1 MGEYKSM
8 VEAPTGWLGSIPEH
22 WECKKIG
29 SLFSE
34 RKTKVSDADYRNK
47 YYTRTVYQTRKFI
60 SYWWPIPQDDIDKN
74 WNLVQTPDWTVGNQ

>member
-1 MGEYKSM
+1 MNAY
-8 VEAPTGWLGSIPEH
+8 I
-22 WECKKIG
+22 
-29 SLFSE
+29 
-34 RKTKVSDADYRNK
+34 KVSDADYRNK

>member
-1 MGEYKSM
+1 MRTIE
-8 VEAPTGWLGSIPEH
+8 I
-22 WECKKIG
+22 
-29 SLFSE
+29 
-34 RKTKVSDADYRNK
+34 K